1 MEQVVKHIVL
11 AKFKE
16 EVTEAEIQKL
26 ISDYADLRNHIKQIK
41 GKDVSIENLN
51 QGFTHIFETTF
62 ETLEDRSAYV
72 TDPAHVKFGSEL
84 LPALEKVVGID
95 YVPTHMKGVVKH
107 IVLAKFKE
115 GVTKAEIEK
124 LIKDYADLR
133 NHIKQ
138 VKGTDMSIENLNQGF
153 THIFETTF
161 ATLEDRSAYVA
172 HPAHVKFGAQLFP
185 TLEKVI
191 GIDFVPAPEP

>member
-41 GKDVSIENLN
+41 SFEWGKDVSIENLN

-95 YVPTHMKGVVKH
+95 YVPT
-107 IVLAKFKE
+107 
-115 GVTKAEIEK
+115 
-124 LIKDYADLR
+124 R
-133 NHIKQ
+133 
-138 VKGTDMSIENLNQGF
+138 
-153 THIFETTF
+153 
-161 ATLEDRSAYVA
+161 
-172 HPAHVKFGAQLFP
+172 
-185 TLEKVI
+185 
-191 GIDFVPAPEP
+191 EP

>member
-1 MEQVVKHIVL
+1 
-11 AKFKE
+11 
-16 EVTEAEIQKL
+16 
-26 ISDYADLRNHIKQIK
+26 
-41 GKDVSIENLN
+41 
-51 QGFTHIFETTF
+51 
-62 ETLEDRSAYV
+62 
-72 TDPAHVKFGSEL
+72 
-84 LPALEKVVGID
+84 
-95 YVPTHMKGVVKH
+95 MKGVVKH

-138 VKGTDMSIENLNQGF
+138 VKSFEWGTDVSIENLNQGF

-172 HPAHVKFGAQLFP
+172 HPDHVKFGTQLFP

-191 GIDFVPAPEP
+191 GIDFVPSPEP